1 MGNTRAILFMVL
13 SMAAF
18 AVADALVKFSSRTI
32 ETGQFMAVTSAA
44 LFVIFFALLRRNGE
58 RFFNRAALGSAM
70 IVRTLG
76 EVIGTTGIILALASA
91 PLSSVT
97 VLGQAMPLVV
107 MVGAA
112 VFLNEHIG
120 WRRWMAAGLGM
131 AGVLLILR
139 PGDAS
144 FEPEL
149 LWVILYIFGLAARD
163 LASRRLPANVSTPFA
178 VAWSMPLL
186 VFLGILLMAFQG
198 GWQPIAPSSLLPLG
212 CFVALTSAAVALIT
226 VAMRIGEVS
235 AVAPFR
241 YTRILF
247 GLLIAVVAFGES
259 LGPTTLAG
267 AALISGSG
275 LYAFWRERRVQ
286 SARPEAFK

>member
-44 LFVIFFALLRRNGE
+44 LFLIFFALLRRNGE

-97 VLGQAMPLVV
+97 VLGQVMPLVV

-112 VFLNEHIG
+112 IFLNEHIG

-144 FEPEL
+144 FEPGL
-149 LWVILYIFGLAARD
+149 LWVILYVFGLAARD

-186 VFLGILLMAFQG
+186 VLLGLVLMTLQS
-198 GWQPIAPSSLLPLG
+198 GWQPIAPGALVPLA

-226 VAMRIGEVS
+226 IAMRIGEVS

-275 LYAFWRERRVQ
+275 LYAFWRERRVH
-286 SARPEAFK
+286 SARP

>member
-18 AVADALVKFSSRTI
+18 AMADALVKFASATI
-32 ETGQFMAVTSAA
+32 ETGQFMAVTSGA
-44 LFVIFFALLRRNGE
+44 LFLLFFALLRRNGE

-70 IVRTLG
+70 LVRTFG
-76 EVIGTTGIILALASA
+76 EVIGTTGIILALSMA

-112 VFLNEHIG
+112 LFLNETIG

-139 PGDAS
+139 PGGTS
-144 FEPEL
+144 YEPGL
-149 LWVILYIFGLAARD
+149 LWVILYVFGLAARD
-163 LASRRLPANVSTPFA
+163 LASRRLPPQVSTPFA

-186 VFLGILLMAFQG
+186 VVLGVVLMSFQG
-198 GWQPIAPSSLLPLG
+198 GWQPVPGPTLILLV
-212 CFVALTSAAVALIT
+212 CFVALTASAVALIT

-247 GLLIAVVAFGES
+247 GLLIAIIAFGET
-259 LGPTTLAG
+259 LGPTTLLG

-275 LYAFWRERRVQ
+275 LYAFWRERRVH
-286 SARPEAFK
+286 SARPDA